1 MQTTKYKPQYAKQT
15 YPKTPN
21 SNQYAQPD
29 KEKNQNY
36 KRTTPSN
43 QYKKRRSTK
52 LSTSTNNQEELDG
65 D

>member
-15 YPKTPN
+15 YPKLQIQIN
-21 SNQYAQPD
+21 MHNQT
-29 KEKNQNY
+29 KKRI
-36 KRTTPSN
+36 RTTKEPLHLTN
-43 QYKKRRSTK
+43 IRKRRSTK

>member
-15 YPKTPN
+15 YPKLQIQIN
-21 SNQYAQPD
+21 MHNQT
-29 KEKNQNY
+29 KKRI
-36 KRTTPSN
+36 RTTKPLHLTN
-43 QYKKRRSTK
+43 IRKRRSTK

>member
-1 MQTTKYKPQYAKQT
+1 MLNKHIQKLQIQI
-15 YPKTPN
+15 N
-21 SNQYAQPD
+21 MQPD